1 MLQNSTQLDVKD
13 RKILEQLDL
22 NARQSNSQIAKKV
35 KVSKDVVNYRIK
47 QLEKNGII
55 KGYYSVLNISK
66 LGYATYKLML
76 TFQNTTSEIEK
87 EIIDYFIKSPFV
99 GWLVSCDG
107 YYNLMVIAWVKSAI
121 VFDDFFTDFLN
132 KYSQYVQERDVIV
145 ITENHSCR
153 KAYLFNKKFDDS
165 PDIFYL
171 GEPEFDFDKT
181 DLQIIKILA
190 NNSRIPLYEIAS
202 KLNLTAEAIAYRI
215 KQLQKKNVIQAF
227 RPIINTSQLGYQYYN
242 ILFRLQN
249 FENIKKIFQY
259 FKQQPNIIYFVK
271 YLGSYDIGIDLEVKD
286 DKELR
291 AILKGIKDAFSKDIK
306 SYNSVLIYE
315 EHKLSYLPFA

>member
-35 KVSKDVVNYRIK
+35 KTSKDIVNYRIK
-47 QLEKNGII
+47 KLEKDGII
-55 KGYYSVLNISK
+55 KGYYSVLNITK
-66 LGYATYKLML
+66 LGYVTYKLML
-76 TFQNTTSEIEK
+76 TFQNITSEIEK
-87 EIIDYFIKSPFV
+87 EITGYFIKSPHV
-99 GWLVSCDG
+99 GWVVSCDG
-107 YYNLMVIAWVKSAI
+107 YYNLMAIAWVKSAI
-121 VFDDFFTDFLN
+121 VFDDFFKDFLN
-132 KYSQYVQERDVIV
+132 KYSQYVQESDVIV
-145 ITENHSCR
+145 ITEIHTCR

-165 PDIFYL
+165 PDIFYS

-315 EHKLSYLPFA
+315 EHKLSYLPST